1 MLALQDCAAI
11 LVKHGFKIDLD
22 DQEENLAKFTFYFG
36 ATKASQTLILFGGG
50 TPTTVR
56 AAFSALDLF
65 CHEGERVD
73 QYLPFRPFL
82 TKI

>member
-50 TPTTVR
+50 TPNMIR
-56 AAFSALDLF
+56 SLF
-65 CHEGERVD
+65 D
-73 QYLPFRPFL
+73 SL
-82 TKI
+82 